1 MNKILKVLVALPA
14 VLFMTMGV
22 RWLVNP
28 AGIAPDFG
36 FSLATGVGLSSQVGD
51 MSAYFLMLGI
61 CMLTAL
67 VSGQRVWY
75 YPPIIL
81 LSLTAVG
88 RVIAWLVH
96 DAALATDK
104 ITPEIVVAVILLV
117 ASRRLS
123 HENS

>member
-14 VLFMTMGV
+14 VLFVTMGL

-28 AGIAPDFG
+28 ASIAPNFG
-36 FSLATGVGLSSQVGD
+36 FELATGVGLSSQVGD
-51 MSAYFLMLGI
+51 MSAYFLMLGV

-96 DAALATDK
+96 DAALAIDK
-104 ITPEIVVAVILLV
+104 ITPEIVVSVILLV

-123 HENS
+123 RESS